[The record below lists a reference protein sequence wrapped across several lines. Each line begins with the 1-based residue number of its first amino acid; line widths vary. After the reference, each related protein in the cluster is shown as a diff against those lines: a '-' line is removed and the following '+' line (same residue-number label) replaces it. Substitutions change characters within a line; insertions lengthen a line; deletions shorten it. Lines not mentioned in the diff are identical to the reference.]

1 MPQKILQV
9 NFRFSMSKAEYI
21 QACLPE
27 APHLAAVPGLLWKV
41 WIMNEVEHEAG
52 GIYLF
57 ADETSLQSFV
67 VTLTEMLNAPGFSE
81 VTIQPFDILDELT
94 QITRG
99 PIRRTAE
106 I

>member
-1 MPQKILQV
+1 MPQRILQV
-9 NFRFSMSKAEYI
+9 NFRFSMSRAEYI
-21 QACLPE
+21 QACLPG
-27 APHLAAVPGLLWKV
+27 APQLAAVPGLLWKV
-41 WIMNEVEHEAG
+41 WIMNEAEQEAG

-67 VTLTEMLNAPGFSE
+67 VTLTGMLNAPGFSE
-81 VTIQPFDILDELT
+81 VSIKPFDILEELT

-99 PIRRTAE
+99 PIQRTAE